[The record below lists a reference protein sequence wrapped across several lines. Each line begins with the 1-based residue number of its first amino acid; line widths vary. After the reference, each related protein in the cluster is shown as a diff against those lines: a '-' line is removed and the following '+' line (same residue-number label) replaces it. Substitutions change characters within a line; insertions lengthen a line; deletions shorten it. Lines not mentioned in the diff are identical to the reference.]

1 MKKLSSQI
9 IIGIVCALLGFLLTY
24 QFKIINNKEK
34 SIIENYNQND
44 IMAEIDGLKKE
55 KEELQKNNDSLNK
68 RLKEMEEAA
77 TSKGDVNNQIKE
89 QLDKTRMILG
99 TEEVEGPGIILSI
112 TPKSPLLTSKDPEYI
127 SEKEIIHIL
136 NLLAFS
142 GAEAISINDI
152 RITPQTGIK
161 NASNFIWIGNNE
173 RISPKEK
180 LTIKVI
186 GNQDNLIK
194 GIDFPGEMDYGVL
207 GGNYDYKYEK
217 KDSIIIPKTT
227 QNLSSEYLKKVD

>member
-9 IIGIVCALLGFLLTY
+9 IIGIVCAMLGFLLTY

-34 SIIENYNQND
+34 NIIESYNQND

-68 RLKEMEEAA
+68 RLKEMEDAA
-77 TSKGDVNNQIKE
+77 ASKGDVNTQIKT
-89 QLDKTRMILG
+89 QLDKSRMILG
-99 TEEVEGPGIILSI
+99 TEEVKGPGIILSI
-112 TPKSPLLTSKDPEYI
+112 TPKSPLLTSKDPQYI
-127 SEKEIIHIL
+127 TENEIIHML
-136 NLLAFS
+136 NLLRFS
-142 GAEAISINDI
+142 GAEAISVNDI

-173 RISPKEK
+173 RISPREN

-217 KDSIIIPKTT
+217 KDNVIIPKTT

>member
-1 MKKLSSQI
+1 MKKLSTQI

-34 SIIENYNQND
+34 NIIENYNQND

-68 RLKEMEEAA
+68 RLKEMEDAA
-77 TSKGDVNNQIKE
+77 ASKGDVNNKIKE

-99 TEEVEGPGIILSI
+99 TEEVKGPGIILSI

-142 GAEAISINDI
+142 GAEAIAVNDI

-217 KDSIIIPKTT
+217 KDSITIPKTT

>member
-9 IIGIVCALLGFLLTY
+9 IIGIVCAMLGFLLTY

-34 SIIENYNQND
+34 NIIESYNQND

-55 KEELQKNNDSLNK
+55 KEELQKNNDSLSK
-68 RLKEMEEAA
+68 RVKEMEDAA
-77 TSKGDVNNQIKE
+77 ASKGDVNSQIKA
-89 QLDKTRMILG
+89 QLDKSRMILG
-99 TEEVEGPGIILSI
+99 TEEVKGPGIVLSI
-112 TPKSPLLTSKDPEYI
+112 TPKSPLLTAKDPQYI
-127 SEKEIIHIL
+127 GETEIVHIL
-136 NLLAFS
+136 NLLVFS

-152 RITPQTGIK
+152 RITPQTGVK
-161 NASNFIWIGNNE
+161 KASNFIWIGNNE
-173 RISPKEK
+173 RISPREN

-217 KDSIIIPKTT
+217 KDNIIIPKTT
-227 QNLSSEYLKKVD
+227 QNLSSDYLKKVD

>member
-34 SIIENYNQND
+34 NIIENYNQND

-68 RLKEMEEAA
+68 RLKEMEDAA
-77 TSKGDVNNQIKE
+77 ASKGDVNNKIKE
-89 QLDKTRMILG
+89 QTLDKTRMILG
-99 TEEVEGPGIILSI
+99 TEEVKGPGIILSI

-142 GAEAISINDI
+142 GAEAIAVNDI

-194 GIDFPGEMDYGVL
+194 ELISQGKWTM
-207 GGNYDYKYEK
+207 
-217 KDSIIIPKTT
+217 
-227 QNLSSEYLKKVD
+227 EY

>member
-9 IIGIVCALLGFLLTY
+9 IIGIVCAMLGFLLTY
-24 QFKIINNKEK
+24 QFKVINNKEK

-44 IMAEIDGLKKE
+44 IVAEIDSLKKE
-55 KEELQKNNDSLNK
+55 KEELQKNNDSLSK
-68 RLKEMEEAA
+68 RLKEMEDAA
-77 TSKGDVNNQIKE
+77 ASKGDVNNQIKE

-99 TEEVEGPGIILSI
+99 DEEVKGPGIVLTI
-112 TPKSPLLTSKDPEYI
+112 TPKSPLLTSKDPQYI
-127 SEKEIIHIL
+127 SEREIIHIL
-136 NLLAFS
+136 NLLSFS
-142 GAEAISINDI
+142 GAEAISVNDI

-173 RISPKEK
+173 RISTRDS

-194 GIDFPGEMDYGVL
+194 GIDFPGEMDYGAL
-207 GGNYDYKYEK
+207 GGSYDYKYEK
-217 KDSIIIPKTT
+217 KDNIVIPKTT
-227 QNLSSEYLKKVD
+227 QKLSSEYLNKVE